1 MNRAF
6 GTGLNRL
13 NKNTDTQ
20 KNYELRPKFNA
31 KFTKEKVYGIIKSIL
46 DEKMEYFQGEYDH
59 EKAIELN
66 KQIVSDVKEQL
77 NNGKL
82 NINRYK
88 IIVHCL
94 IGQKQGQGIKM
105 GSKCIWDSSSDSAIT
120 ASWENDQTY
129 AYCTAYGI
137 YYY

>member
-1 MNRAF
+1 MNKAF

-13 NKNTDTQ
+13 NKNGDTQ

-31 KFTKEKVYGIIKSIL
+31 KFTKEKVYGIIKAIL

-77 NNGKL
+77 
-82 NINRYK
+82 K
-88 IIVHCL
+88 I
-94 IGQKQGQGIKM
+94 
-105 GSKCIWDSSSDSAIT
+105 
-120 ASWENDQTY
+120 EY
-129 AYCTAYGI
+129 
-137 YYY
+137 

>member
-1 MNRAF
+1 MKF
-6 GTGLNRL
+6 GSFG
-13 NKNTDTQ
+13 KNTNPE

-59 EKAIELN
+59 QKALDLN
-66 KQIVSDVKEQL
+66 KRIVDDVKEQL
-77 NNGKL
+77 GSGRL

-88 IIVHCL
+88 IIVHCI
-94 IGQKQGQGIKM
+94 IGQKQGQGLKM
-105 GSKCIWDSSSDSAIT
+105 GSKCIWDSLSDSAVT
-120 ASWENDQTY
+120 AVWENEQTF
-129 AYCTAYGI
+129 AYCTAYGL

>member
-1 MNRAF
+1 MKRTF

-13 NKNTDTQ
+13 NKNIETQ

-31 KFTKEKVYGIIKSIL
+31 KFTKEKVYGIIKAIL

-88 IIVHCL
+88 IVVHCI
-94 IGQKQGQGIKM
+94 IGQKEGQGIKM

-120 ASWENDQTY
+120 ASWEDDKTY

>member
-1 MNRAF
+1 MSKGF
-6 GTGLNRL
+6 IGLD
-13 NKNTDTQ
+13 KNANSE

-59 EKAIELN
+59 QKALELN
-66 KQIVSDVKEQL
+66 KRIVDDVKEQL
-77 NNGKL
+77 GSGKL
-82 NINRYK
+82 NIDRYK
-88 IIVHCL
+88 IIVHCI
-94 IGQKQGQGIKM
+94 IGQKQGQGLKM

-120 ASWENDQTY
+120 ASWENEQTY

>member
-1 MNRAF
+1 MKKGF

-13 NKNTDTQ
+13 NRNNDTE
-20 KNYELRPKFNA
+20 KNYDLRPKFNA
-31 KFTKEKVYGIIKSIL
+31 KFTKEKVYGIIKAIL

-77 NNGKL
+77 NNEKL

-88 IIVHCL
+88 IVVHCI
-94 IGQKQGQGIKM
+94 IGQKEGQGIKM

-120 ASWENDQTY
+120 ASWEDDKTY